1 MQQCWINNCIAT
13 SKSYSV
19 CECILRRPAVAC
31 LPPLPLAAIVPLCSA
46 AAATVRHV
54 RTALC
59 ARTTTYLSG
68 TCADRNAAQVP
79 AAAEQRSSLPSFEAP
94 PSSAARTNSK
104 QHKSMQKQT
113 VAVATKKQHCAP
125 RFPQTLTLNPKGC
138 AKKTQ
143 ASSRLRTAPFDS
155 SMRARSGQIHGQS
168 AFLNYCVKHDTAE
181 GFPRCTQSALLF
193 NPHRALGG
201 RQYPSGSLPP
211 PQAPYAAGGACYS

>member
-1 MQQCWINNCIAT
+1 M
-13 SKSYSV
+13 
-19 CECILRRPAVAC
+19 
-31 LPPLPLAAIVPLCSA
+31 VPLCAA

-68 TCADRNAAQVP
+68 TCADRKSAQVP

-94 PSSAARTNSK
+94 PSSAGKHK
-104 QHKSMQKQT
+104 QQAAQKQT

>member
-1 MQQCWINNCIAT
+1 MCANA
-13 SKSYSV
+13 S
-19 CECILRRPAVAC
+19 CEGLPSPACLHCHWPPWSHSARRRRPPYGMFALHYVLGRPPTFREPVQTGNQHKC
-31 LPPLPLAAIVPLCSA
+31 QQLRSSVHPYLHLKPRRPLP
-46 AAATVRHV
+46 
-54 RTALC
+54 
-59 ARTTTYLSG
+59 
-68 TCADRNAAQVP
+68 
-79 AAAEQRSSLPSFEAP
+79 
-94 PSSAARTNSK
+94 ARTNSK

-168 AFLNYCVKHDTAE
+168 ASLNYCVKHDTAE

>member
-1 MQQCWINNCIAT
+1 MQQYWINNCIAT
-13 SKSYSV
+13 SESYSV

-31 LPPLPLAAIVPLCSA
+31 LPPLPLDAMVPLCAA

-79 AAAEQRSSLPSFEAP
+79 AAAEQRSSLPSFEARRP
-94 PSSAARTNSK
+94 LPARINSK
-104 QHKSMQKQT
+104 QCKQKHT
-113 VAVATKKQHCAP
+113 AAVATKKQHRAP

-155 SMRARSGQIHGQS
+155 SMRARSGQIHGQRAS
-168 AFLNYCVKHDTAE
+168 LNYCVKHDTAE

>member
-1 MQQCWINNCIAT
+1 MR
-13 SKSYSV
+13 
-19 CECILRRPAVAC
+19 ECILRRPAVAC
-31 LPPLPLAAIVPLCSA
+31 LPPLPLAAMVPLCSA

-68 TCADRNAAQVP
+68 TCADRKSAQVP
-79 AAAEQRSSLPSFEAP
+79 AAAEQRSFLPSFEAP
-94 PSSAARTNSK
+94 AVLCRQEQTASSANKSK
-104 QHKSMQKQT
+104 LLLSLLKSNI
-113 VAVATKKQHCAP
+113 VRNCAP

-168 AFLNYCVKHDTAE
+168 ASLNYCVKHDTAK

-193 NPHRALGG
+193 NPRRALAG

>member
-1 MQQCWINNCIAT
+1 MFALHYVLGRPPTFREPVQTGNQHKCQQLR
-13 SKSYSV
+13 SSV
-19 CECILRRPAVAC
+19 HRYLHLKPRRP
-31 LPPLPLAAIVPLCSA
+31 LP
-46 AAATVRHV
+46 
-54 RTALC
+54 
-59 ARTTTYLSG
+59 
-68 TCADRNAAQVP
+68 
-79 AAAEQRSSLPSFEAP
+79 
-94 PSSAARTNSK
+94 ARTNSK

-168 AFLNYCVKHDTAE
+168 ASLNYCVKHDTAE

-211 PQAPYAAGGACYS
+211 PQAPYAAGRACYS